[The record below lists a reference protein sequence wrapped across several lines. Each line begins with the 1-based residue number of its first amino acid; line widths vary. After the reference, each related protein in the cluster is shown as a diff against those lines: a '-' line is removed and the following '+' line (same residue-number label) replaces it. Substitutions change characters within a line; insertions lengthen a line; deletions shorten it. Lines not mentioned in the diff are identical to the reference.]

1 MLRARTRQLNQSR
14 PRHPPHHAAAA
25 AALVAAFAVA
35 IVGAIVQPT
44 LSDHS
49 AWQLNGL
56 TNHRAAAIAG
66 LALNTVAI
74 VLLFENG
81 VAAAAPSVVRGSI
94 PPPRR
99 RRPRASAPGRRCRDS
114 SRSRC
119 SARLALPCL
128 ESPSS
133 EPARRP
139 DGRGHRRR
147 RSGEGIGF
155 PTATGAIVVASSV
168 IRAGEQTLP
177 GHEANPDWEAVPR
190 AGGPASPAWVDSRCA

>member
-49 AWQLNGL
+49 AWQLHAL
-56 TNHRAAAIAG
+56 TNHRAAAIVS

-99 RRPRASAPGRRCRDS
+99 RRPRGSGPGRRCRDS

-119 SARLALPCL
+119 SARLALPCSEL
-128 ESPSS
+128 RSS

-155 PTATGAIVVASSV
+155 PSATGALVIASSV
-168 IRAGEQTLP
+168 IRAGEQICP
-177 GHEANPDWEAVPR
+177 GMKPTQIGKQFPAP
-190 AGGPASPAWVDSRCA
+190 AGRLRPPG